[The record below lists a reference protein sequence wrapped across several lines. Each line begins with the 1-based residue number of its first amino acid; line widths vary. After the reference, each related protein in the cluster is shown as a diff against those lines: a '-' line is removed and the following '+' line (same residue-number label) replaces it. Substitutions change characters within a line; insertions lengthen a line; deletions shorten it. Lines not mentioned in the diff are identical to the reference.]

1 MRSSANQ
8 ALRLFSGRYS
18 ESDFGVQTVEITI
31 APDGRT
37 RTTGFPT
44 LGDPT

>member
-8 ALRLFSGRYS
+8 ILRLFSSRYR
-18 ESDFGVQTVEITI
+18 ESDFAVQTVEITI
-31 APDGRT
+31 APGGLT

-44 LGDPT
+44 LGDPA